1 MERDHLYKI
10 SYRCFNF
17 HVFVWSHPKLLADDL
32 DHLYDE
38 GFAGDPPAPLETDYD
53 KCELICRK
61 CEILEVGTDR
71 IKL

>member
-1 MERDHLYKI
+1 MKRDHLYKI
-10 SYRCFNF
+10 TYVHF

-38 GFAGDPPAPLETDYD
+38 GFAGDSPAPLETDYTG
-53 KCELICRK
+53 CELICQK

-71 IKL
+71 TKL